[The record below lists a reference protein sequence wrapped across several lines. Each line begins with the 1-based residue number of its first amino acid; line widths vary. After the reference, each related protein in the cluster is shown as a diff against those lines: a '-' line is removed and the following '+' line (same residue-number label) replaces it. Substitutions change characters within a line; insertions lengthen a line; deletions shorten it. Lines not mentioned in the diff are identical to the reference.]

1 MKVSFAALH
10 PLFGTKNNRKSLAYQ
25 QRSPYYWWWAYLR
38 RNEKY
43 IACCASGGEGE
54 LVDLYKD
61 FGDVRSEDFYKWWTE
76 GQRGAELFGYKHEA
90 SVKVLASAS
99 EWDSNWTNENMLV
112 VAFPLTSNKRYLRNA
127 FAEILKKQ
135 HTAKRGR
142 TKDNWSKNNAN
153 YKINRNF
160 TKESLQT
167 ALYVYD
173 AYVENL
179 KKEKKEQ
186 LTFWQ
191 LGEMLKLVPT
201 AMPKANDTREDKIVK
216 RNTMA
221 VSVNRYIKQAK
232 RIVEGTALGKF
243 PL

>member
-43 IACCASGGEGE
+43 IACCANGGVGE
-54 LVDLYKD
+54 LADLYKD
-61 FGDVRSEDFYKWWTE
+61 FGDVRSEDFHKWWTE
-76 GQRGAELFGYKHEA
+76 GDRGATLFGYKHEA

-99 EWDSNWTNENMLV
+99 EWDANWTNENMLV

-127 FAEILKKQ
+127 FAELLKKR

-142 TKDNWSKNNAN
+142 TKDKWTNNNAK

-179 KKEKKEQ
+179 KKDKKEQ
-186 LTFWQ
+186 LTLWQ
-191 LGEMLKLVPT
+191 LGEMLKLVPI
-201 AMPKANDTREDKIVK
+201 AMPKANDTREDKIIK
-216 RNTMA
+216 RSTMA
-221 VSVNRYIKQAK
+221 VSVNRYIRQAK
-232 RIVEGTALGKF
+232 TIVEGTALGKF